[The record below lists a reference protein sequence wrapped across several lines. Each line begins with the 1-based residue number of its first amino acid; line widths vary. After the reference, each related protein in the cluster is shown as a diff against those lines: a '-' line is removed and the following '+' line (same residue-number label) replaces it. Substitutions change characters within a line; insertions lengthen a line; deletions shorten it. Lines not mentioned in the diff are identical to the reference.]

1 MNQTDDS
8 RARGGEF
15 RALLR
20 RNPAFARAY
29 SAQLVSF
36 GGDWFATVALQGLVL
51 ELTHKPSIAAL
62 LLTTQILPT
71 ALASPF
77 AGVVADHFDRRAV
90 MIAADVLRA
99 LLAFGLLF
107 VHSTGTLWIAFVCM
121 GTMSLLAAFF
131 DPASSAAL
139 PNLVNEEDLPAA
151 NVLMGSAWGTML
163 AVGAAIGGAVA
174 ATLGRDA
181 AFVGDALSF
190 LVSAALLGSIKMRFQ
205 SRDSRPEGRPRV
217 LSGVTEM
224 LRFARTERHVGSLLI
239 VKAGF
244 GLAGGVLALIAVMAT
259 EVFDSGDRGIGL
271 LMSARGAGALVGPF
285 LFRRL
290 FGMHGRRLFRS
301 IAVAFSVFGAG
312 YVLFGLA
319 PTLWVAAAG
328 AFLAHLG
335 GGAQWTLST
344 LGLQR
349 YSPDAIRGRVFAAD
363 YALISLTIG
372 ASMVAAGFLAGR
384 YGTRPVVLGLAS
396 LGVVWTAAW
405 TALTRGSWP
414 DDPTRNPSK

>member
-1 MNQTDDS
+1 VK
-8 RARGGEF
+8 RAEPNHARRGEF
-15 RALLR
+15 TALLR

-29 SAQLVSF
+29 GAQLVSF

-51 ELTHKPSIAAL
+51 ELTHQPSIAAL
-62 LLTTQILPT
+62 LLTTQMLPT

-90 MIAADVLRA
+90 MIIADVARA
-99 LLAFGLLF
+99 LLALGLLF
-107 VHSTGTLWIAFVCM
+107 VNSTNTLWIAFVCM
-121 GTMSLLAAFF
+121 GSMSLLAAFF

-139 PNLVNEEDLPAA
+139 PNLVREEDLPAA

-163 AVGAAIGGAVA
+163 AVGAAIGGAVT

-181 AFVGDALSF
+181 AFIGDALSF
-190 LVSAALLGSIKMRFQ
+190 LISASLLASITVRFQ
-205 SRDSRPEGRPRV
+205 SRASRPEGRPQF
-217 LSGVTEM
+217 LSGFAEM
-224 LRFARTERHVGSLLI
+224 LQFARRERHVGSLLI

-259 EVFDSGDRGIGL
+259 EVFSSGDRGIGL
-271 LMSARGAGALVGPF
+271 LMSARGAGALIGPF

-290 FGMHGRRLFRS
+290 FGTHGRNLFRS
-301 IAVAFSVFGAG
+301 IAIAFSVFGGG

-328 AFLAHLG
+328 AFVAHLG

-363 YALISLTIG
+363 YSLISLTIG
-372 ASMVAAGFLAGR
+372 ASMVGAGFLAGR

-405 TALTRGSWP
+405 TALTRGTWP
-414 DDPTRNPSK
+414 E